1 MRSRY
6 RRLALVL
13 TGLTLLVAA
22 LAATSILVPGAFLGP
37 FLVGVLVLTLPGF
50 AMFAAIAPRAGV
62 GESDWFLFSLGLSLV
77 AGSLGAVVLNLTPV
91 GVTPVGWLLLLG
103 GLTAAGSISVAWRW
117 RREGRRPS
125 APRIEPWPALL
136 VAAAAVIVIGA
147 GAVARAGAD
156 GDPSSPVTQLWM
168 LPAPADTAELELGVS
183 SSVGGSY
190 RIEVWRGTHMRSAWS
205 DISLSPGEVWR
216 RTIPVPA
223 GRGPVEARLSS
234 SEAPGSELRFVAV
247 TPQRDRES
255 QQP

>member
-1 MRSRY
+1 M
-6 RRLALVL
+6 
-13 TGLTLLVAA
+13 
-22 LAATSILVPGAFLGP
+22 
-37 FLVGVLVLTLPGF
+37 
-50 AMFAAIAPRAGV
+50 
-62 GESDWFLFSLGLSLV
+62 
-77 AGSLGAVVLNLTPV
+77 

-103 GLTAAGSISVAWRW
+103 GLTAAGSVSVAWRW
-117 RREGRRPS
+117 RREGRRPT
-125 APRIEPWPALL
+125 APGQPRPALL

-168 LPAPADTAELELGVS
+168 LPAPADSAELELGVS

-190 RIEVWRGTHMRSAWS
+190 RIEVGAVHTCGAHGLTSRC
-205 DISLSPGEVWR
+205 R
-216 RTIPVPA
+216 RERCGDGPFLFRPA
-223 GRGPVEARLSS
+223 GGRVEARLSS